1 MPMDIFTTKSHSFM
15 YLHPVHTGTAS
26 CQRRPARFKA
36 AKTEWADVLKCLQ
49 IIKFFNLFHLLS

>member
-36 AKTEWADVLKCLQ
+36 AKTAWNAYK
-49 IIKFFNLFHLLS
+49 